1 MQVPHAQPLHGAS
14 ATGPST
20 VLLDTTLP
28 AGSHTY
34 IVSGVAAP
42 SRFSSPLRL
51 PETRAGARLGPR
63 LLLGEGQP

>member
-34 IVSGVAAP
+34 IVSGVRC
-42 SRFSSPLRL
+42 SF
-51 PETRAGARLGPR
+51 T
-63 LLLGEGQP
+63 LLFTASTP